1 MRRQKMKAQFN
12 FDMDEPDDRMEH
24 LRCLKSLDMA
34 LVLWELNC
42 NSKKGFENKISV
54 DSEMN
59 AYDVLDMIFDEFR
72 SLLDE
77 HDINVDKLVQ

>member
-1 MRRQKMKAQFN
+1 MKAQLN

-24 LRCLKSLDMA
+24 LRCLKSLDMS
-34 LVLWELNC
+34 LVLWELNF
-42 NSKKGFENKISV
+42 NSKKGFENKISL
-54 DSEMN
+54 SPEMD

-77 HDINVDKLVQ
+77 HDINIDKLVQ

>member
-1 MRRQKMKAQFN
+1 MKAQFN
-12 FDMDEPDDRMEH
+12 FDMDDADDRMEH
-24 LRCLKSLDMA
+24 LRCIKSLDMS

-54 DSEMN
+54 NPKMN

-72 SLLDE
+72 SLLEE

>member
-1 MRRQKMKAQFN
+1 MKAQLN
-12 FDMDEPDDRMEH
+12 FDMDDADDRMEH
-24 LRCLKSLDMA
+24 LRCLKSLDMS

-54 DSEMN
+54 NPEMN

-72 SLLDE
+72 SLLEE
-77 HDINVDKLVQ
+77 HDINIDRLVQ

>member
-1 MRRQKMKAQFN
+1 MKAQLN
-12 FDMDEPDDRMEH
+12 FDMDDADDRMEH
-24 LRCLKSLDMA
+24 LRCVKSLDMA

-42 NSKKGFENKISV
+42 NSKKGFENKII
-54 DSEMN
+54 DNPDMN

>member
-1 MRRQKMKAQFN
+1 MKAQLN
-12 FDMDEPDDRMEH
+12 FDMDDPDDRMDH
-24 LRCLKSLDMA
+24 LRCVKSLDMA

-42 NSKKGFENKISV
+42 NSKKGFENKISL
-54 DSEMN
+54 SPEMN
-59 AYDVLDMIFDEFR
+59 AYDVLDMIFEEFR